1 MLKNVKPKLTRNME
15 IQIKDAA
22 FPAPFAN
29 VLEFNSPAHGTWNIV
44 HMGMLVPEA
53 RQIYVCAYNCM
64 RGVVLT
70 AAEMN
75 AQERF
80 SFVIL
85 EEEDMI
91 SGKLEDVTIEGVA
104 ACIRKLEKHPP
115 VVLLFTVCVHQF
127 LGCDLDYIYRKLGEM
142 FPDIFFARC
151 FMDCLLQK
159 KGPTPDQ
166 KLRKS
171 MYDPI
176 QGLPVKKGVF
186 SLVGSDLPLDN
197 DSDLKR
203 LILEAGGIL
212 KEVSTLKDYPDY
224 LSMGESEA
232 FIVTYPSGKMGG
244 EKLAERLQRPFLYLP
259 MSFDYEEIKEEWKT
273 ILCLLGMDEKD
284 RMETEIIS
292 GVGTSE
298 NHKNLGKFEERIAEE
313 IRQCENAILR
323 TADLLGS
330 TPVSIDYTYH
340 PRPLGLARLLLSHGF
355 VVDRVYLD
363 GILPEEE
370 KDFLWLQREYPELIL
385 VATMKP
391 ECRTMKRNH
400 PEVLA
405 IGQKAAWFEGTEH
418 FVNVVQG
425 GGLFGFA
432 GIRETM
438 HLIEE
443 AYKEPKDTKNL
454 IIRKGWGCESC
465 I

>member
-1 MLKNVKPKLTRNME
+1 MLKKVKPKLTKNME

-75 AQERF
+75 AQDCF

-176 QGLPVKKGVF
+176 RELPVKKGVF
-186 SLVGSDLPLDN
+186 SLVGSDLSLDN

-203 LILEAGGIL
+203 LISETGGIL
-212 KEVSTLKDYPDY
+212 KEISTLKDYQDY
-224 LSMGESEA
+224 LSMGASEA
-232 FIVTYPSGKMGG
+232 FVVTYPSGKMGG
-244 EKLAERLQRPFLYLP
+244 EKLSERLNRPFLYLP
-259 MSFDYEEIKEEWKT
+259 MSFDYEEIKEEWEK
-273 ILCLLGMDEKD
+273 ILAMLEQGEKD
-284 RMETEIIS
+284 WMKADAPFGE
-292 GVGTSE
+292 GDSE
-298 NHKNLGKFEERIAEE
+298 NQENSEKLEVRIAEE
-313 IRQCENAILR
+313 IRQCEDTILR

-330 TPVSIDYTYH
+330 TPISIDYTYH

-355 VVDRVYLD
+355 VVERVYLD

-370 KDFLWLQREYPELIL
+370 KDFRWLQREYPELPL

-405 IGQKAAWFEGTEH
+405 IGQKAAWFEGAEH

-425 GGLFGFA
+425 GGMFGFA

-438 HLIEE
+438 RLIEE
-443 AYKEPKDTKNL
+443 AYKEPKDTKDL

>member
-1 MLKNVKPKLTRNME
+1 MLKKVKPELTKNME
-15 IQIKDAA
+15 ILIKGAA

-104 ACIRKLEKHPP
+104 ACIRKLEKQPP

-142 FPDIFFARC
+142 FPNIFFARC

-176 QGLPVKKGVF
+176 RELPVKNGIF

-197 DSDLKR
+197 NSDLKR
-203 LILEAGGIL
+203 LISEAGGTL
-212 KEVSTLKDYPDY
+212 KEISTLKDYQDY

-232 FIVTYPSGKMGG
+232 FVVTYPSGKMGG

-259 MSFDYEEIKEEWKT
+259 MSFDYEEIKEEWKR
-273 ILCLLGMDEKD
+273 ILVLLEKSAIG
-284 RMETEIIS
+284 RKET
-292 GVGTSE
+292 GVAGVFESRGNFE
-298 NHKNLGKFEERIAEE
+298 KFEERIAEE
-313 IRQCENAILR
+313 ICQCEDTILR
-323 TADLLGS
+323 TADFLGS
-330 TPVSIDYTYH
+330 TPISIDYTYH

-355 VVDRVYLD
+355 VVERVYLD

-370 KDFLWLQREYPELIL
+370 KDFLWLQKEYPELTL

-391 ECRTMKRNH
+391 ECRTMERNH

-405 IGQKAAWFEGTEH
+405 IGQKAAWFEGTDH

-425 GGLFGFA
+425 GGLFGFS

-438 HLIEE
+438 RLIEE

>member
-1 MLKNVKPKLTRNME
+1 MLKKVKPELTKNME
-15 IQIKDAA
+15 ILIKDAA
-22 FPAPFAN
+22 FPTPFAN

-44 HMGMLVPEA
+44 HTGMLVPEA

-104 ACIRKLEKHPP
+104 ACIRKLEKQPP

-142 FPDIFFARC
+142 FPNIFFARC

-176 QGLPVKKGVF
+176 RELPVENGIF

-203 LILEAGGIL
+203 LISEAGGTL
-212 KEVSTLKDYPDY
+212 KEISTLKDYQDY

-259 MSFDYEEIKEEWKT
+259 MSFDYEEIKEEWKR
-273 ILCLLGMDEKD
+273 ILVLLEKSAIG
-284 RMETEIIS
+284 RKET
-292 GVGTSE
+292 GVAGVFESRGNFE
-298 NHKNLGKFEERIAEE
+298 KCEERIAEE
-313 IRQCENAILR
+313 ICQCEEAILR

-330 TPVSIDYTYH
+330 TSISIDYTYH

-355 VVDRVYLD
+355 VVERVYLD

-370 KDFLWLQREYPELIL
+370 KDFLWLQKEYPELTL

-391 ECRTMKRNH
+391 ECRTMERNH

-405 IGQKAAWFEGTEH
+405 IGQKAAWFEGTDH

-425 GGLFGFA
+425 GGLFGFS

-438 HLIEE
+438 RLIEE